1 MYPKTGNFPGLTD
14 IVNKGTMSGERSTN
28 SMRSPIS
35 ASGFLL
41 GALLAATA
49 AAVKIIF
56 LNEIEERRDA

>member
-1 MYPKTGNFPGLTD
+1 
-14 IVNKGTMSGERSTN
+14 
-28 SMRSPIS
+28 MRPQFS

-56 LNEIEERRDA
+56 LNEVEERRTARSS

>member
-14 IVNKGTMSGERSTN
+14 IVNKGTMFGERDTKP
-28 SMRSPIS
+28 MRPPIS

-56 LNEIEERRDA
+56 LNEIEERRAA